1 MRLRAAPPGCQEKEC
16 KGGVR
21 MKGKCWWWIGALA
34 WWLGAP
40 ASAGTLGKVVAIGGH
55 ASDLALDEARGV
67 LYVANFTANR
77 IEVVSLTGLAVQ
89 TSINVPPQPGALALS
104 PDGNYLV
111 VAHYGNFQAPNTPR
125 NALTVIRLG
134 TGEKQT
140 FVLGNPP
147 LGVAFGLDN
156 RALVVTV
163 NDFILFDPVLGVT
176 QTLDT
181 VAGVVAKALPVAP
194 ASFPPQIV
202 AASMAVSGD
211 GLHVFGLTDT
221 IRFRYDVATKRV
233 TSLGCVSTPPAGP
246 RTVSVNR
253 DGSIYAAGWGVF
265 QVEPARETLLAQ
277 WPDPAGTLNVGSHA
291 IDSARGIIYAQI
303 PNSGSNAS
311 SAPVL
316 MVADLDNLTVRERL
330 LLPENLAGK
339 SVLSSDGSTLYG
351 VSDSGVLVI
360 PVGNLDRAPRVQ
372 ALQED
377 LVVRGNF
384 CDRRAV
390 VQELTVVD
398 PGGNNTEFSITSSN
412 PAVTVTPADGITPAV
427 VKVRVD
433 PASFQNQKGTVAVTL
448 TLSSRQAVNVP
459 PPVRVLVN
467 FHDPDQRGTAI
478 PVAGKLVDLLA
489 DPTRNRFYILRQDK
503 NQVLVFDGSSYQQ
516 IATLRTGNT
525 PTQMA
530 ITFDRRYLL
539 VGNHNS
545 QIANVYDLE
554 TLEPQE
560 PIRFPGGHYPR
571 SLASSGKATLAA
583 CRVAG
588 GKNTI
593 DRVDWLT
600 RTASELP
607 TLGIY
612 ENSIAG
618 DTVLVASPNGSSI
631 LVAQSDGNLML
642 YNANVDDFTISRKDD
657 TALRGAYAASSYD
670 TFVVGAKVLNA
681 SLVAVRRLETVT
693 GEPSGFAFVDQ
704 GGLRSTAP
712 NSSSPGVIQRVD
724 LSSGEGIR
732 ATRMVEAPLLY
743 DSSASF
749 TRTLAPLYGRNAI
762 INLTTSGFTV
772 LPWDYDA
779 AVAPPRIERVV
790 NAADQ
795 SGAVALGSLVSIYGQ
810 NLSPVNLA
818 TKEVPLPTA
827 LGESCLTVN
836 GVPVPV
842 LFVSATQINAQ
853 LPFQTDGNVTM
864 ILRTPGGVS
873 DNFNLTI
880 LPGAPGIFRSAQ
892 AGSLSGLPTVY
903 RAINGE
909 VVTPSNP
916 VHRNDTITIY
926 LTGLGRTNPAIE
938 AGVPAPSEPLAG
950 VIDTPQVTLGG
961 VPLRVD
967 FAGLAPGQVGVYQI
981 NAYVPKSVPTGM
993 SVPLAVTQGGV
1004 STAFELRVV
1013 E

>member
-1 MRLRAAPPGCQEKEC
+1 
-16 KGGVR
+16 
-21 MKGKCWWWIGALA
+21 MKGKSWWWIGALA
-34 WWLGAP
+34 WWLAAP

-77 IEVVSLTGLAVQ
+77 IEVVSLTGLAIQ

-111 VAHYGNFQAPNTPR
+111 VVHYGNFQTPNTPR
-125 NALTVIRLG
+125 NALTVIRLE

-156 RALVVTV
+156 RALVVTA

-181 VAGVVAKALPVAP
+181 IAGVVAKALPVPP
-194 ASFPPQIV
+194 ANFPPQIIAASV
-202 AASMAVSGD
+202 AASGD
-211 GLHVFGLTDT
+211 GLHVFGLADT
-221 IRFRYDVATKRV
+221 FRFRYDVATKRV
-233 TSLGCVSTPPAGP
+233 VSLGYVSAPPMGP

-253 DGSIYAAGWGVF
+253 DGTVYAAGWAVF
-265 QVEPARETLLAQ
+265 QVEPARETLMAQ
-277 WPDPAGTLNVGSHA
+277 WPDPAGILNVGSHA

-303 PNSGSNAS
+303 PSTGSNAS

-316 MVADLDNLTVRERL
+316 MVADLDNLTVRERI
-330 LLPENLAGK
+330 LLPENLAGR
-339 SVLSSDGSTLYG
+339 SVLSSDGSVLYG
-351 VSDSGVLVI
+351 VSDSGVLVV
-360 PVGNLDRAPRVQ
+360 PVGNLERAPRVQ

-384 CDRRAV
+384 CDRRVV

-398 PGGNNTEFSITSSN
+398 PGGNNTEFSITSSH

-448 TLSSRQAVNVP
+448 TVSSRQAVNVP

-467 FHDPDQRGTAI
+467 FHDPDQRGTAVNV
-478 PVAGKLVDLLA
+478 PGKLVDLLA
-489 DPTRNRFYILRQDK
+489 DPMRNRFYILRQDK

-516 IATLRTGNT
+516 IGVLRTGNT

-607 TLGIY
+607 TLNIY
-612 ENSIAG
+612 ENNIAG

-681 SLVAVRRLETVT
+681 SLVAVRKLETVT

-712 NSSSPGVIQRVD
+712 SASSPGVIQRVD
-724 LSSGEGIR
+724 LSSGEGLR
-732 ATRMVEAPLLY
+732 ATRMVEAPLLS
-743 DSSASF
+743 DASAAF
-749 TRTLAPLYGRNAI
+749 TRTLAPLYSRNAI

-772 LPWDYDA
+772 LPWNYDA

-795 SGAVALGSLVSIYGQ
+795 SGAVALGSLVSIFGQ

-842 LFVSATQINAQ
+842 LFVSPTQINAQ

-873 DNFNLTI
+873 DNFNLMI

-892 AGSLSGLPTVY
+892 AGTLSGLPAAY
-903 RAINGE
+903 RAVNGE

-916 VHRNDTITIY
+916 IHRNDIITIY
-926 LTGLGRTNPAIE
+926 VTGLGRTNPAIE
-938 AGVPAPSEPLAG
+938 AGVPAPSEPLAA
-950 VIDTPQVTLGG
+950 VIDLPQVTLGG
-961 VPLRVD
+961 TPLRVD

-981 NAYVPKSVPTGM
+981 NAYVPRNAPVGM
-993 SVPLAVTQGGV
+993 SVPLAVTQGGI
-1004 STAFELRVV
+1004 STAIEVRVV